1 MKSLISIAIPAHN
14 EERYIE
20 RCIQSVLASAASA
33 RQSVEIVVAL
43 NRCTD
48 RTREIAESLGAICV
62 VEDRRSIAA
71 VRNAAV
77 RASTSAA
84 VATLDADN
92 WMREGTVGEILRCVY
107 DDRFIGGGS
116 QVLPE
121 RMSLGIAFSLL
132 ALAPHVIGRNLP
144 AVMFWFLRESFDQI
158 NGFNEEMVSLEDL
171 DFARRL
177 KAHGATQGKKYGAIS
192 RRNGI
197 IVSMRKCDTFG
208 DWYLFLNPG
217 LVRKIFT
224 GTDRKAADQFYYD
237 VER

>member
-1 MKSLISIAIPAHN
+1 MKPVLSIAIPAHN
-14 EERYIE
+14 EETCIE
-20 RCIQSVLASAASA
+20 RCICSVLASAENA
-33 RQSVEIVVAL
+33 RQPVEIVVAL

-62 VEDRRSIAA
+62 VEDRKSIAA

-92 WMREGTVGEILRCVY
+92 WMLPGTVAEILRHVY
-107 DDRFIGGGS
+107 SDRFVGGGTRMY
-116 QVLPE
+116 PE
-121 RMSLGIAFSLL
+121 RWSLGIVFSIL
-132 ALAPHVIGRNLP
+132 ALLPHVIGRNIS
-144 AVMFWFLRESFDQI
+144 AGMFWFRRQAFDQI
-158 NGFNEEMVSLEDL
+158 DGFNEDMVSLEDL

-177 KAHGATQGKKYGAIS
+177 RSFGAKQGKKYGTI

-197 IVSMRKCDTFG
+197 IVSCRKFDTFG
-208 DWYLFLNPG
+208 DWYLFLNPS

-237 VER
+237 VKR